1 MCVCVCLF
9 FCRTIVPFVQYFM
22 MNSIILQVWYVAS
35 NNEFLLKG
43 IKYQNILHWNL
54 FDANFAFVDLYSV
67 LDPWDWF
74 SNWISGECEECPY
87 MIPILVKILFVVKEN
102 GLDIDIHWEK
112 WIFIFLSSCPPCIQI
127 CFLLLC
133 QSFWLCGSQKTVENS
148 SRDGNYTPPDLPLE
162 RSVCRS
168 NS

>member
-1 MCVCVCLF
+1 M
-9 FCRTIVPFVQYFM
+9 
-22 MNSIILQVWYVAS
+22 WYVAS

-102 GLDIDIHWEK
+102 GLDIDIHWENE
-112 WIFIFLSSCPPCIQI
+112 SSSFFHPVPHVYKFAFFYCAKAFDCVDHKKLWKILQEMGKTHHLT
-127 CFLLLC
+127 CLLRNLYA
-133 QSFWLCGSQKTVENS
+133 SQEATVIEL
-148 SRDGNYTPPDLPLE
+148 DLE
-162 RSVCRS
+162 Q
-168 NS
+168 